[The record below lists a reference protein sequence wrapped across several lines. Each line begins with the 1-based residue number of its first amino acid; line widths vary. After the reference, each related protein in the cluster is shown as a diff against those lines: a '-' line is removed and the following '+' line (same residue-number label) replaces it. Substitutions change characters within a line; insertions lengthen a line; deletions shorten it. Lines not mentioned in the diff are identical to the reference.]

1 MGKTEKGALWLD
13 KDKTSPY
20 EFYQYWRNIADSEVN
35 QVLRMLTHLDME
47 EVNRLSNLQG
57 AEINEAKK
65 IAAYEITKLIHGEE
79 EADKAKKA
87 AEALFENS
95 SNTDNMPTVKIN
107 KTEFNDNKLGIL
119 DAIILANV
127 APSKGQAR
135 ILVNQGGISIDDE
148 KILDDKQNLDISQ
161 FDKGYVILKKGKK
174 VFIKLIVE

>member
-1 MGKTEKGALWLD
+1 M
-13 KDKTSPY
+13 
-20 EFYQYWRNIADSEVN
+20 
-35 QVLRMLTHLDME
+35 
-47 EVNRLSNLQG
+47 
-57 AEINEAKK
+57 
-65 IAAYEITKLIHGEE
+65 
-79 EADKAKKA
+79 
-87 AEALFENS
+87 FENS